1 MAETYFTY
9 NGKAAADSNGGMIM
23 MDIPELPAPAANT
36 LRFSFGDRRYS
47 PVTAGVGSSG
57 TWTKLE
63 HPLNNIWDWTNN
75 NTSWATAFG
84 GGATGVP
91 GAFSDYDHNRVKV
104 IACGDT
110 SSVTNFSRLFQN
122 CYAITEIDELNTSGA
137 TNAFIMFSNCTNC
150 SKFPYLDLRNATD
163 VRGIFQVCESMVS
176 APNIDFPT
184 EHTFSLQ
191 NFFMG
196 CCNLLNV
203 PLYNTSMCTNMRAMF
218 QYSNVTDKW
227 MKIRTIPAFDTGRV
241 STMHQMFGACKDL
254 TTVPLFDTTHVNDM
268 GEMFADCR
276 SIQTIPA
283 FSTLNVTNMKEV
295 CCGCHNLRTIPNWD
309 YSKATNLTK
318 AFYNCHEITTIPPIT
333 LTSVENVDQMFEN
346 CEKVSSGSLSM
357 YNYMLT
363 VSGISSHS
371 NTFKNCGINTVSGYA
386 ELEQIPQDWGGLQVL
401 NDGDWVGSYFWSKYC
416 LDYIDSNMTEI
427 DINSTPTSSLG
438 KSYILNGGYV
448 YYSPDAIAY
457 LCSHPEAIPSG
468 WHLPTETEALNFI
481 DTIQA
486 VAAGGTRPADYLE
499 SLNLNISVGEGYI
512 INTETYIF
520 NHYDEKWLRNDQE
533 TIFGITSGEGIR
545 LQYAY
550 GFFDLMTL
558 HEEFYP
564 IRLVKD

>member
-1 MAETYFTY
+1 MAETYFTC
-9 NGKAAADSNGGMIM
+9 NGKAAADINGGIIM

-36 LRFSFGDRRYS
+36 LRFSFGDRRYN
-47 PVTAGVGSSG
+47 PVTAGVGTYG

-137 TNAFIMFSNCTNC
+137 TNVFIMFSNCTNC

-196 CCNLLNV
+196 CCNLLNI

-218 QYSNVTDKW
+218 QYSNVTEKW

-241 STMHQMFGACKDL
+241 TTMRQMFGACKDL
-254 TTVPLFDTTHVNDM
+254 TTVPLFDTTYVNDM
-268 GEMFADCR
+268 GEMFGDCR

-283 FSTLNVTNMKEV
+283 FSTSNVTNMKEI

-309 YSKATNLTK
+309 YSKATDLTK
-318 AFYNCHEITTIPPIT
+318 SFYNCHEITTIPSMT

-363 VSGISSHS
+363 VSGIASHN

-386 ELEQIPQDWGGLQVL
+386 ELEQIPQDWGGLQEAVYE
-401 NDGDWVGSYFWSKYC
+401 GDWVGSYFWSKYC
-416 LDYIDSNMTEI
+416 LDYVDSNMTEI
-427 DINSTPTSSLG
+427 DISSPTTETPG
-438 KSYILNGGYV
+438 ISYMLNGGYV

-457 LCSHPEAIPSG
+457 LYSHPEVIPDG
-468 WHLPTETEALNFI
+468 WHLPTETEAQNFI

-486 VAAGGTRPADYLE
+486 VDESGTEVYAYLE

-512 INTETYIF
+512 INTETYISK
-520 NHYDEKWLRNDQE
+520 NYGRWARNSQE
-533 TIFGITSGEGIR
+533 SIYGIPNGKGMDLI
-545 LQYAY
+545 YAY
-550 GFFDLMTL
+550 ANYDITFLVAG
-558 HEEFYP
+558 FYP